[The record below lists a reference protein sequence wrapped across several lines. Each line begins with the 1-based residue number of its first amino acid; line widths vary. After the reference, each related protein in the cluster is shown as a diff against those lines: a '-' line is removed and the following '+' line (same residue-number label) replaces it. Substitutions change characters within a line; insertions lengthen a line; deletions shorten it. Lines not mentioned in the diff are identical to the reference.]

1 MEDNMLSK
9 SFETRLAF
17 VMVNSRSYM
26 FHVNIFSI
34 SFTAEMS
41 EASFLSSQTL
51 RNKGKIIDISL

>member
-1 MEDNMLSK
+1 MLSK